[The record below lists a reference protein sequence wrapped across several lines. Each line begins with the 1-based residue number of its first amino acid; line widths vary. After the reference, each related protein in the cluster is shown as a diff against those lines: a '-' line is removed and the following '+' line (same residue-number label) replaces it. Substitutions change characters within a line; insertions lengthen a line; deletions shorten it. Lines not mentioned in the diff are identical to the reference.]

1 MCSMWSSLARV
12 VGPKCEGCPWH
23 KLMPS
28 TVPAWSI
35 ADMKSAAA
43 YTNFKESTAACK
55 LWESVV
61 QYDAR
66 VSAPPAL
73 ASAKQ
78 HEHQTSGQTIP
89 IAVSVAISAAAA
101 YALRIYI
108 CEHRA

>member
-1 MCSMWSSLARV
+1 
-12 VGPKCEGCPWH
+12 
-23 KLMPS
+23 MPS

-43 YTNFKESTAACK
+43 YTNFKESAAACK

-66 VSAPPAL
+66 VSANFQPAL

-78 HEHQTSGQTIP
+78 HELQTI
-89 IAVSVAISAAAA
+89 ATAAGTCQQADCSE
-101 YALRIYI
+101 RR
-108 CEHRA
+108 ER